1 MQRYQTAA
9 FAALLTIAFAGTAMA
24 QAMPTNDPE
33 ALANV
38 RQSEQYSA
46 ALRNNPAFRKK
57 REQIEC
63 GPISD
68 AQLRA
73 SCVASFERYA
83 APASPPRRT
92 RRSVRAQSL
101 R

>member
-1 MQRYQTAA
+1 MRGYQVAA
-9 FAALLTIAFAGTAMA
+9 FAALLTSAFAGTAMA
-24 QAMPTNDPE
+24 QAMPTNDPQ
-33 ALANV
+33 AAANV

-46 ALRNNPAFRKK
+46 ALRSNPAFRKK
-57 REQIEC
+57 REAIEC
-63 GPISD
+63 GPITD

-73 SCVASFERYA
+73 SCIASFEAYA

-92 RRSVRAQSL
+92 RRSVRGQSL

>member
-1 MQRYQTAA
+1 MRGYQVAA
-9 FAALLTIAFAGTAMA
+9 FAALLTTAFAGTAMA

-46 ALRNNPAFRKK
+46 LLRSNPAFRRK

-63 GPISD
+63 GPITD

-73 SCVASFERYA
+73 SCVASFEKYA
-83 APASPPRRT
+83 APASPPRRA
-92 RRSVRAQSL
+92 RRSARAQSL

>member
-1 MQRYQTAA
+1 MRAYKVAA
-9 FAALLTIAFAGTAMA
+9 FAALLTTAFAGAALA

-38 RQSEQYSA
+38 RQSEAYTA
-46 ALRNNPAFRKK
+46 ALRNNPAFRRK

-63 GPISD
+63 GPITD

-73 SCVASFERYA
+73 SCIASFEKYA

-92 RRSVRAQSL
+92 RKGARSQQ
-101 R
+101 